1 MKKVI
6 TYLISSAFLL
16 VSLVSFGQ
24 TKEDVV
30 VMKNGEKKTGK
41 VISVGIT
48 SIKFTYS
55 KETTEYEI
63 DKAEINKI
71 EFASGRTESFNQQP
85 AAATAAPAT
94 EKNAEPAASN
104 AEQRKNKIA
113 VLPFEIETNDQTL
126 STPSMSKQ
134 VQESCINALRSQS
147 PFQTIQDPMVTN
159 NILTKKNL
167 TANELSTYTPQ
178 EWAEILGVEYVVIGS
193 YSILNKGTS
202 TYGSGVSSYDKKKDG
217 DKTKSTTYGSSNS
230 YSTVNYD
237 THVNVSVYNDHG
249 EQVFSDS
256 RAPAFGGID
265 SYKSALKVLMKRS
278 PFGKR

>member
-1 MKKVI
+1 
-6 TYLISSAFLL
+6 
-16 VSLVSFGQ
+16 
-24 TKEDVV
+24 
-30 VMKNGEKKTGK
+30 
-41 VISVGIT
+41 
-48 SIKFTYS
+48 
-55 KETTEYEI
+55 
-63 DKAEINKI
+63 
-71 EFASGRTESFNQQP
+71 
-85 AAATAAPAT
+85 
-94 EKNAEPAASN
+94 
-104 AEQRKNKIA
+104 
-113 VLPFEIETNDQTL
+113 
-126 STPSMSKQ
+126 
-134 VQESCINALRSQS
+134 
-147 PFQTIQDPMVTN
+147 MVTN
-159 NILTKKNL
+159 NILAKKNL

-217 DKTKSTTYGSSNS
+217 DKTKSTAYGSSNS

-265 SYKSALKVLMKRS
+265 SYKSALKTLMKRS